1 MVAPRHQDYYR
12 DCSRHFLELVD
23 DELGQGELELTCEL
37 LWGAAAHC
45 IKSIAQRRRWQHG
58 SHGLLRI
65 TIERLIEDGAPSHLI
80 GQYNF
85 ASEFHVGF
93 YGDRQF
99 SPEQLRLAKGLIAEF
114 IQTLESLP

>member
-12 DCSRHFLELVD
+12 ERSQHFLGLVD
-23 DELGQGELELTCEL
+23 DELGQGELELACEL
-37 LWGAAAHC
+37 LWGAVAHS
-45 IKSIAQRRRWQHG
+45 IKSIAQRHGWQHG
-58 SHGLLRI
+58 SHRLLRV
-65 TIERLIEDGAPSHLI
+65 TIECLIEDGAPSHLV

-85 ASEFHVGF
+85 ASELHVGF

-99 SPEQLRLAKGLIAEF
+99 SPEQLHLAKALIAEF